1 MKTIQY
7 VGIALAAGFS
17 SGVLWLLTLPSMAS
31 QPSVQLKTTPALSQL
46 IPATEPVQL
55 RLTAIDA
62 KQQLLRHA
70 HLQVRLYTPPQTP
83 WLTSDFPIVEGTTL
97 LELGTTP
104 GKPTSENAPMG
115 SLEVAQVLPIRGS
128 YRMEVRVTPA
138 IAGAFVPFQ
147 QTLFFSVPENPV
159 KYRNLAILAAILLL
173 AGLGSGWVLGGSQT
187 VHNGEIA
194 PKPVRMLLSG
204 TILMAIAVLLYIN
217 ITAEQASSHSDHH
230 HQPGVHTAT
239 PSLQRT
245 QGIEV
250 RLSGEKQAVVGQL
263 ATQTVQIREADTGK
277 PISDVALK
285 VQAIALEH
293 NKPIFSFQSTPN
305 SEGELTWRQQF
316 FDGAPHRVSVNVLPF
331 SGSKRQF
338 QPLEVSH
345 EIEVEG
351 IAPPLSVRLISLGY
365 FTLIYIVGLFA
376 GVKLRRKRTQPSRLS
391 SIR

>member
-7 VGIALAAGFS
+7 GGMALAAGFS
-17 SGVLWLLTLPSMAS
+17 SGVLLLLTLPSMAN
-31 QPSVQLKTTPALSQL
+31 QPSVQLKTTPALSQV

-55 RLTAIDA
+55 RLTAVDA
-62 KQQLLRHA
+62 KQKNLRNA
-70 HLQVRLYTPPQTP
+70 HLQVRLYTPPKTP

-97 LELGTTP
+97 LELGNAS

-187 VHNGEIA
+187 VHDGEIA

-204 TILMAIAVLLYIN
+204 AILIAIAVLLYIN
-217 ITAEQASSHSDHH
+217 ITAEQASSHSDHSQ
-230 HQPGVHTAT
+230 QPDLQQATSAAQRLQGV
-239 PSLQRT
+239 
-245 QGIEV
+245 EV

-263 ATQTVQIREADTGK
+263 ATQTVHIHDSKTGQ
-277 PISDVALK
+277 PISDVLLK

-293 NKPIFSFQSTPN
+293 NKQVFSYQSTPN
-305 SEGELTWRQQF
+305 SDGELTWRQQF
-316 FDGAPHRVSVNVLPF
+316 FDGAPHRVSVEVSPRA
-331 SGSKRQF
+331 GAKRQF
-338 QPLEVSH
+338 QPLKVAHEV
-345 EIEVEG
+345 EVEG
-351 IAPPLSVRLISLGY
+351 IAPPLWVRLISLGY
-365 FTLIYIVGLFA
+365 FTSIYIVGLWI
-376 GVKLRRKRTQPSRLS
+376 GLRLRRRKDMIASSSLS
-391 SIR
+391 

>member
-55 RLTAIDA
+55 MLTAIDA
-62 KQQLLRHA
+62 KQKPLRNA
-70 HLQVRLYTPPQTP
+70 HLQVRLYTPPKTP

-104 GKPTSENAPMG
+104 GKPISENAPMG
-115 SLEVAQVLPIRGS
+115 SLKVAQVLPIRGS

-173 AGLGSGWVLGGSQT
+173 AGLVSGWVLGGSQT
-187 VHNGEIA
+187 VHDGEIA

-204 TILMAIAVLLYIN
+204 AILMAIAVLLYIN
-217 ITAEQASSHSDHH
+217 ITAEQASSHSDHS
-230 HQPGVHTAT
+230 HQPDLQQTT
-239 PSLQRT
+239 PAVQRL

-250 RLSGEKQAVVGQL
+250 RLSGEKQAVVGQP
-263 ATQTVQIREADTGK
+263 ATQTVHIYEAETGK
-277 PISDVALK
+277 PISDVLLK

-293 NKPIFSFQSTPN
+293 NEQVFSYQSTPN
-305 SEGELTWRQQF
+305 SDGELTWRQQF
-316 FDGAPHRVSVNVLPF
+316 FDGAPHRVSVEVIPRA
-331 SGSKRQF
+331 GAKRQF
-338 QPLEVSH
+338 QPLQVAHEV
-345 EIEVEG
+345 EVEG
-351 IAPPLSVRLISLGY
+351 IAPPLWVRLISLGY
-365 FTLIYIVGLFA
+365 FTFIYIVGLWI
-376 GVKLRRKRTQPSRLS
+376 GLRLRRRNFSLG
-391 SIR
+391 